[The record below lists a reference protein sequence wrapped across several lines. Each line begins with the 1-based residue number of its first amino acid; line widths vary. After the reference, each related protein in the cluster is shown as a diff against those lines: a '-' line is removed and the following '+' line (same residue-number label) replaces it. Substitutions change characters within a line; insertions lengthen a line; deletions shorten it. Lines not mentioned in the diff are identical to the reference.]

1 MKRQDATCCCTWL
14 PHVLPHLVAPPPRLR
29 GLATLGTEHAR
40 AGSKRHPWPAL
51 CCDMCCFE
59 VPVLGFSLCAMCCA
73 QERRMFVI

>member
-1 MKRQDATCCCTWL
+1 ML
-14 PHVLPHLVAPPPRLR
+14 LHLAAARVAPLSCTAPRLR

-40 AGSKRHPWPAL
+40 AGSKRHAWPAL